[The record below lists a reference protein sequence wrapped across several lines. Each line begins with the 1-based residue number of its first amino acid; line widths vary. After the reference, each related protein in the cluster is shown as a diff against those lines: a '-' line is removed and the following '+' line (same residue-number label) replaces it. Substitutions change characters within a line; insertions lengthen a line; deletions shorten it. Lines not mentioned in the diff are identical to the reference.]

1 MIQKGSRYPKKEKDR
16 VIGMLENQREH
27 SEVERMSLEHAY
39 SQWKEGKLRT
49 VLALH
54 AARVCECECGNAA
67 GTECFTSEHVAMRQT
82 MQSGLIPD
90 GETVHVGI
98 ISQG

>member
-1 MIQKGSRYPKKEKDR
+1 M
-16 VIGMLENQREH
+16 IGMLENQREY
-27 SEVERMSLEHAY
+27 SEVERMSLEQAY
-39 SQWKEGKLRT
+39 GQWKEGKLRT

-67 GTECFTSEHVAMRQT
+67 GTECFTSEHVAMRQSLAYG
-82 MQSGLIPD
+82 MKAD
-90 GETVHVGI
+90 GETVHEGI

>member
-1 MIQKGSRYPKKEKDR
+1 M
-16 VIGMLENQREH
+16 IGMLENQREH

-49 VLALH
+49 MLALH
-54 AARVCECECGNAA
+54 AARVCGCECGNAA